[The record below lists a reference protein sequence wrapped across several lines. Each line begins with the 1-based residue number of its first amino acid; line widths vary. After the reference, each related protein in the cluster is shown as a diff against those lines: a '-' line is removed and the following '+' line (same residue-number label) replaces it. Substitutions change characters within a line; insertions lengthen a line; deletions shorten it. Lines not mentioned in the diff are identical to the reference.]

1 MVLTWVLKVLEAKGL
16 DEIVIKR
23 RKSLYED
30 HLTVVV
36 VNNIHGKCYPNNRW
50 SIRQGDRPISIL
62 FCWGLDPHLDWLE
75 VRLKGIP
82 I

>member
-1 MVLTWVLKVLEAKGL
+1 MVLTWVLKVLEAKGF

-62 FCWGLDPHLDWLE
+62 FCWGLDHHLDWLE
-75 VRLKGIP
+75 VSLKGIP